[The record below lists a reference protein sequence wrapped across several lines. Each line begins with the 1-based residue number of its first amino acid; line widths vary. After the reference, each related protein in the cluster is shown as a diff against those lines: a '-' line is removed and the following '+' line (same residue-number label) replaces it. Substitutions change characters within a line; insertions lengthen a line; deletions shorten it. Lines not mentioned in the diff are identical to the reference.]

1 MTTYSYIQYDIFKN
15 VMYLKETP
23 TPGLKDLLD
32 SSSTSDPLVRDI
44 LLNLN
49 QTGLD
54 ALDTETTDILK
65 NFLDVTPEIN
75 LEEALYVTFTIEII
89 DDIEVGDVSLVA
101 TNLDETKTYVT
112 KGGAALT
119 PIIDAIKPE
128 SKYPTL
134 GKCRDCF
141 KFTFGKDNVFNFTG
155 NIGGY
160 SWTGNYKNGQKE
172 YQFSMPDFS
181 SPTSLPTPYTIFWRP
196 NITANVTLYGGA
208 TLSISNKNKW
218 IAVPT
223 ANIGTAN
230 ELNNQAFFHYL
241 SGTEAPCPYA
251 SNPTNPNWN
260 FQGNKGF
267 FLLENVNPV
276 FTPFQ
281 SNSNEC
287 PTFKPSP
294 GNIDWGWNCGPDG
307 NCVAAPSGSIGTYV
321 SYSICIENCTGT
333 GNYGWN
339 CTSNGC
345 VEGTITNTGSYA
357 TLQECLDTECGS
369 PNSGSDLPTTC
380 PCDPLTNIIT
390 NPGFDAGIS
399 GYSNWAITP
408 TTFTPGVGNWITGQG
423 YAEAAVAAQ
432 LNSDNTSS
440 VSLTKYELF
449 TPSCS
454 YEVCFQAW
462 QADPSVDSFITL
474 GFGQPLPISSTYLIQ
489 NLTATPTAYSFTIT
503 AGSPNLT
510 FYLGTALGSNARI
523 SIDNVCV
530 TLIEC
535 PPESSGSIDCLITGS
550 SYCYTDVEYDCLCP
564 EGYIANGLGQCI
576 ESGSIVLPKIIT
588 GTPYAA
594 PAVSSP
600 AWGWGRPV
608 LYYNY
613 DVTGSTFSST
623 LPGNQSPLFG
633 DPTVF
638 NTQFTF
644 DILSA
649 SFWRAGGPN
658 NLANTHMR
666 DSQLSA
672 TWVGGGSFIEVTGSL
687 DKTVYA
693 ALIGDDVFRL
703 KVDGTP
709 KVTINSSVALQSMNG
724 TQLSARSMTLNPY
737 IPYNLNN
744 VLTNYTYNCWHIY
757 PIELKPGC
765 HSITLEGRDQD
776 GVVSGFAGFI
786 FDNTATEIA
795 HANSLSDLNIFW
807 DSSVDLLYDFDNSPV
822 TASCPTGSTP
832 LGPDPC
838 DLCITTGS
846 IFDCGL
852 CINCANGI
860 LYNGYTVDKGGY
872 TFQGRGPGGII
883 NTNVVDNP
891 INTWL
896 IPTESDW
903 NTLVTYLNGGV
914 APTDVLATGSLGVP
928 VGGKM
933 KDYVR
938 DLNATCWEFPNI
950 GAQNDANSSG
960 WAGIAGGKRNDAGVF
975 SGLGLNG
982 TWWSAN
988 SSPAGV
994 LGILSLATRRLIYWT
1009 DEVYRNIHSKNNG
1022 FSIRLVRPAVAG
1034 EIDGTT
1040 ILGAYEGNDGKIYDG
1055 IVIGTQ
1061 VWIVQNLD
1069 ETEYNDA
1076 SLITFTTPNATW
1088 NNAINTATPTSC
1100 YYDNNSQNANILQG
1114 SIDPITNACFEY
1126 PTFYLY
1132 QKCGGTELLLQS
1144 EPGAT
1149 TTPGEIQKDENN
1161 ICWEFIETINTNPTI
1176 NVSINFTGNY
1186 FADNNTVY
1194 NDCEECN
1201 AIHTIYM
1208 SFDTKNC

>member
-1 MTTYSYIQYDIFKN
+1 MTTYSFIQYDILKDI
-15 VMYLKETP
+15 MYLKATP
-23 TPGLKDLLD
+23 TPGLTDILD

-44 LLNLN
+44 LINLN
-49 QTGLD
+49 SDQLN
-54 ALDTETTDILK
+54 ALDNETADLLK
-65 NFLDVTPEIN
+65 SFLDVTPEIN
-75 LEEALYVTFTIEII
+75 LAEALYVAFTVEII
-89 DDIEVGDVSLVA
+89 DDVEVGDVLLVA
-101 TNLDETKTYVT
+101 TNLDKTKTYVT
-112 KGGAALT
+112 KGGTSLT
-119 PIIDAIKPE
+119 PIINAILPV

-141 KFTFGKDNVFNFTG
+141 KFTFGKDHVFNFVG

-181 SPTSLPTPYTIFWRP
+181 TAANFGTTTPYTIFWKP
-196 NITANVTLYGGA
+196 NITTTVTLYGGA
-208 TLSISNKNKW
+208 TLTITNKNKW

-260 FQGNKGF
+260 FQGNQGF
-267 FLLENVNPV
+267 FLLENVNPI

-281 SNSNEC
+281 STPKEC

-294 GNIDWGWNCGPDG
+294 GNVDWGWNCGPDG
-307 NCVAAPSGSIGTYV
+307 DCVAAPSGSIGTYV

-333 GNYGWN
+333 GSYGWD
-339 CTSNGC
+339 CTPNGC
-345 VEGTITNTGSYA
+345 VEGTITNTGSYT
-357 TLQECLDTECGS
+357 TLQECIDSKCGS
-369 PNSGSDLPTTC
+369 PNSGSDISTTC
-380 PCDPLTNIIT
+380 PCDPLTNLIT
-390 NPGFDAGIS
+390 NPGFSNGIS
-399 GYSNWAITP
+399 GYSNWGITP
-408 TTFTPGVGNWITGQG
+408 TTFTPGVGNWIQG
-423 YAEAAVAAQ
+423 EGFAQAEVVTQ
-432 LNSDNTSS
+432 LNVDGTSS
-440 VSLTKYELF
+440 VSLVKNELF

-454 YEVCFQAW
+454 YDVCFQAW
-462 QADPSVDSFITL
+462 QADASVDSFITL
-474 GFGQPLPISSTYLIQ
+474 GFGQPLPISPAHTIQ
-489 NLTATPTAYSFTIT
+489 NLTTTPTAYSFTIT
-503 AGSPNLT
+503 AGSPSLT
-510 FYLGTALGSNARI
+510 FYLGTALGTAARI
-523 SIDNVCV
+523 YIDNVCV
-530 TLIEC
+530 TLIGC
-535 PPESSGSIDCLITGS
+535 PPESSGSSDCIITGS
-550 SYCYTDVEYDCLCP
+550 SYCYADVEYDCLCP
-564 EGYIANGLGQCI
+564 EGYTASGSQCVG
-576 ESGSIVLPKIIT
+576 SGSIILPKIIT
-588 GTPYAA
+588 GTPYSA

-672 TWVGGGSFIEVTGSL
+672 TWIGGGSFIEVTGSL
-687 DKTVYA
+687 DKILYA

-703 KVDGTP
+703 RVDSTNE
-709 KVTINSSVALQSMNG
+709 VTINSATALTNLNN
-724 TQLSARSMTLNPY
+724 TQINARSIGSNPY

-744 VLTNYTYNCWHIY
+744 IITNYTYNCWHIY
-757 PIELKPGC
+757 PITIKPGC
-765 HSITLEGRDQD
+765 HSITLEGRDVS
-776 GVVSGFAGFI
+776 GSISGFAGFI
-786 FDNTATEIA
+786 FDNTDVEIA
-795 HANSLSDLNIFW
+795 HANSLSDLNIIW
-807 DSSVDLLYDFDNSPV
+807 DSSIDLLYDFDNSPI
-822 TASCPTGSTP
+822 TASCPAGSTP

-838 DLCITTGS
+838 DLCEKTIGN
-846 IFDCGL
+846 IINCGD
-852 CINCANGI
+852 CINCANGT
-860 LYNGYTVDKGGY
+860 LYNGYTVDNGGY
-872 TFQGRGPGGII
+872 TLQGRGPGGIV

-891 INTWL
+891 TNTWV

-914 APTDVLATGSLGVP
+914 APTNVLATGSLGVP

-960 WAGIAGGKRNDAGVF
+960 WAGIAAGKRDNLGVF

-982 TWWSAN
+982 IWWSAN
-988 SSPAGV
+988 STPTS
-994 LGILSLATRRLIYWT
+994 LITQLATRELTYWT
-1009 DEVYRNIHSKNNG
+1009 NEVYRNIYTKNNG

-1040 ILGAYEGNDGKIYDG
+1040 ILAAYKGNDGKIYDG
-1055 IVIGTQ
+1055 VVIGTQ

-1076 SLITFTTPNATW
+1076 SLITFTTSNAIW
-1088 NNAINTATPTSC
+1088 NNAINTAIPTAC
-1100 YYDNNSQNANILQG
+1100 YYDNNSQNANIIQG
-1114 SIDPITNACFEY
+1114 SIDPITGICFEY

-1149 TTPGEIQKDENN
+1149 TTIGEIQKDENS
-1161 ICWEFIETINTNPTI
+1161 ICWEFVEIINTNPTI
-1176 NVSINFTGNY
+1176 SVSINFTGNY
-1186 FADNNTVY
+1186 FANNNTVY